1 MSAKSVNK
9 VLLLGNVG
17 KDPEVKFTSNGTAVA
32 NLSLAT
38 SEHYKDKQGQQQE
51 RTEWHHLVAYQ
62 RTAEVIRDYVKKG
75 SKLYIE
81 GRIQTRSW
89 DDRDSGQKK
98 YKTEIVIAD
107 LGLLSSNGQQN
118 GGKADPASQHN
129 AGSKDTYS
137 DLGIAP
143 DDIPF

>member
-1 MSAKSVNK
+1 MAKSVNK
-9 VLLLGNVG
+9 VILLGNVG
-17 KDPEVKFTSNGTAVA
+17 KDPEVKFTSSGTAVA

-51 RTEWHHLVAYQ
+51 RTEWHYLVAYQ

-89 DDRDSGQKK
+89 DDRDSGQEK

-107 LGLLSSNGQQN
+107 LGLLSGNGQQN
-118 GGKADPASQHN
+118 GSKTDPASQHN
-129 AGSKDTYS
+129 AGAKDEYS
-137 DLGIAP
+137 ELGIGP